1 MALGSIW
8 QFMDWSVTLKILSGS
23 RQTNIILLQYDKL
36 PHKTLKTPKKKK
48 KKIVSGENLDICN
61 PVLTESTQICNCI

>member
-1 MALGSIW
+1 VTVLIDTSIEA
-8 QFMDWSVTLKILSGS
+8 MSE
-23 RQTNIILLQYDKL
+23 
-36 PHKTLKTPKKKK
+36 TLKTPKKKK

>member
-1 MALGSIW
+1 MKQCPKHSKLQKKKKKKIVSGENLDICNPVLTESTQICN

-36 PHKTLKTPKKKK
+36 PHM
-48 KKIVSGENLDICN
+48 
-61 PVLTESTQICNCI
+61 